1 MKQGLTTIIYA
12 LSAIIGVAAFAYPFV
27 LSQTADAE
35 TTHAA
40 DAPLLTMFLIIVSLG
55 VLLVEV
61 QGQVVSAKVVAALG
75 VLVAISGVL
84 RFIEVIL
91 PLPGGFSPIFAPII
105 LVGYVFGAR
114 FGFLMGT
121 MTLLASALVTGMV
134 GPWLPYQMFVAGWVG
149 LTAGWLPHFRP
160 PHWQMALLI
169 IFGFGWGLLFG
180 AIMNLYFW
188 PFVTGSGAMS
198 WQPGNGASDGL
209 GRYAAFYLLTSLVW
223 DLGRALGNGAFIL
236 VLGMPTV
243 HALTRFRD
251 RFQFETADRNQ
262 KSETGKLIW

>member
-1 MKQGLTTIIYA
+1 MRQGLTAVIYT

-27 LSQTADAE
+27 LPQTAVADTAH
-35 TTHAA
+35 TT
-40 DAPLLTMFLIIVSLG
+40 DAPLLTLFLIIVSLG

-61 QGQVVSAKVVAALG
+61 QGQAVSAKVVAALG
-75 VLVAISGVL
+75 VLVAITGVL

-91 PLPGGFSPIFAPII
+91 PVPGGFSPIFAPII

-149 LTAGWLPHFRP
+149 LTAGWLPHFRAP
-160 PHWQMALLI
+160 KWQLILLVA
-169 IFGFGWGLLFG
+169 FGFGWGLMFG

-188 PFVTGSGAMS
+188 PFVTDGGATS
-198 WQPGNGASDGL
+198 WQPGSGL
-209 GRYAAFYLLTSLVW
+209 GDGVSRYAAFYAVTSLVW
-223 DLGRALGNGAFIL
+223 DLGRALGNAAFVL

-243 HALTRFRD
+243 RALTRFRD
-251 RFQFETADRNQ
+251 RFQFMAD
-262 KSETGKLIW
+262 GKLLSAERLAC